1 MRHLIGGAVVGISLL
16 LAGCAQD
23 TQATGTTGVV
33 APGQTAAPA
42 AGTATDASAAA
53 VLPQVEKK
61 SCEELK
67 VEMTSFTE
75 AKIPQK
81 LEQFGQSKYTPTPD
95 ELPRFQRYVEV
106 NQSMK
111 TRCATMM
118 QAEKPADAPKKK
130 KKKVTKVEGAAA
142 VAPAPAATP
151 EASATDSSG

>member
-1 MRHLIGGAVVGISLL
+1 MRHLIGGAVVGIALL

-23 TQATGTTGVV
+23 NQATGTTGVV
-33 APGQTAAPA
+33 APGQTAPA

-53 VLPQVEKK
+53 VLPQVDKK

-111 TRCATMM
+111 TRCAAMM
-118 QAEKPADAPKKK
+118 QAEKPADTTKKK
-130 KKKVTKVEGAAA
+130 KKKTTKVEGAAA
-142 VAPAPAATP
+142 AAPAPAATP
-151 EASATDSSG
+151 EAATTDSSG

>member
-23 TQATGTTGVV
+23 NQATGTTGVV
-33 APGQTAAPA
+33 APGQSAATA
-42 AGTATDASAAA
+42 AGTTADASAAA
-53 VLPQVEKK
+53 VLPQVDKK

-95 ELPRFQRYVEV
+95 ELPRFQRYVEI

-130 KKKVTKVEGAAA
+130 KKKKTTVEGAAA
-142 VAPAPAATP
+142 APAATP
-151 EASATDSSG
+151 EAPATDSSG

>member
-1 MRHLIGGAVVGISLL
+1 MRHLIGGTVVGIALL

-23 TQATGTTGVV
+23 NQATGTTGVV
-33 APGQTAAPA
+33 APGQATPA
-42 AGTATDASAAA
+42 AGTAADASAAA
-53 VLPQVEKK
+53 MLPQVDKK

-111 TRCATMM
+111 TRCAAMM

-130 KKKVTKVEGAAA
+130 KKKTTKVEGAAA
-142 VAPAPAATP
+142 AAPAPAATP
-151 EASATDSSG
+151 EAPATDSSG

>member
-1 MRHLIGGAVVGISLL
+1 MKQLLGGAAIGISLL

-42 AGTATDASAAA
+42 AGATADGSAATI
-53 VLPQVEKK
+53 LPQVDKK

-67 VEMTSFTE
+67 VEMASFAD

-81 LEQFGQSKYTPTPD
+81 LEQFGQSKYTPTAD

-111 TRCATMM
+111 TRCAAMM
-118 QAEKPADAPKKK
+118 QAEKPAATTTKKK
-130 KKKVTKVEGAAA
+130 KKTTVEGAAS
-142 VAPAPAATP
+142 PAATP
-151 EASATDSSG
+151 EAPPTGSSG

>member
-1 MRHLIGGAVVGISLL
+1 MKRLIGGAAIGITLL

-33 APGQTAAPA
+33 APGQTAPA
-42 AGTATDASAAA
+42 AGTSADASAATI
-53 VLPQVEKK
+53 LPQVDKK

-81 LEQFGQSKYTPTPD
+81 LEQFGQSKYTPTAD

-111 TRCATMM
+111 TRCAAMM
-118 QAEKPADAPKKK
+118 KAEKPVEPPKKK
-130 KKKVTKVEGAAA
+130 KKKTTVEGTA
-142 VAPAPAATP
+142 APAAAP
-151 EASATDSSG
+151 EAPAQESSG

>member
-1 MRHLIGGAVVGISLL
+1 MRYLFRGAVAGIALL

-23 TQATGTTGVV
+23 NQATGTTGVV
-33 APGQTAAPA
+33 APGQAAPA
-42 AGTATDASAAA
+42 AGTTADASAAA
-53 VLPQVEKK
+53 VLPQVDKK

-67 VEMTSFTE
+67 VEMTGFTD

-111 TRCATMM
+111 TRCAAM
-118 QAEKPADAPKKK
+118 QKADKPADAPKKK
-130 KKKVTKVEGAAA
+130 KKKTAKVESTTP

-151 EASATDSSG
+151 EAAATDSSG

>member
-1 MRHLIGGAVVGISLL
+1 MRHLIGGAVVGITLL

-23 TQATGTTGVV
+23 NQATGTTGVV
-33 APGQTAAPA
+33 APGQTPPA
-42 AGTATDASAAA
+42 AGTATDASAAT
-53 VLPQVEKK
+53 VMPQVDKK

-67 VEMTSFTE
+67 VEMASFTE

-111 TRCATMM
+111 TRCAAMM
-118 QAEKPADAPKKK
+118 QAEKPAEKPKKK
-130 KKKVTKVEGAAA
+130 KKKTTVEGAA
-142 VAPAPAATP
+142 APAATP
-151 EASATDSSG
+151 EAPATDSSG

>member
-1 MRHLIGGAVVGISLL
+1 MRHLIGGAVVGIALL

-23 TQATGTTGVV
+23 NQATGTTGVV
-33 APGQTAAPA
+33 APGQTPAA
-42 AGTATDASAAA
+42 AGTATDASAST
-53 VLPQVEKK
+53 VMPQVDKK

-67 VEMTSFTE
+67 VEMASFTD

-111 TRCATMM
+111 TRCAAMI
-118 QAEKPADAPKKK
+118 QAEKPTEKPKKK
-130 KKKVTKVEGAAA
+130 KKKTTVEGAAA
-142 VAPAPAATP
+142 APAAAP
-151 EASATDSSG
+151 EAPATDSSG